1 MPMLTR
7 YFIEGAPGRY
17 LTDEGFFTSDRDDAA
32 EFTDEDAAYETAA
45 GYPGATVEAYSRFS
59 DIASFLPAHPRT
71 EHYARRAWIEQM
83 NRRAS

>member
-1 MPMLTR
+1 MLTR
-7 YFIEGAPGRY
+7 YFIEREYGRY
-17 LTDEGFFTSDRDDAA
+17 LTREGWFSSNRDEAQPFDDK
-32 EFTDEDAAYETAA
+32 DEAYETAA
-45 GYPGATVEAYSRFS
+45 QYPGATVEKFACLS